1 MDTSPAL
8 PDSLRAIIFDAN
20 ALGNGLPHLGKVR
33 RIAALAADAG
43 VETWV
48 PELVA
53 LEWTEHLVREVEA
66 FRVAAKSAM
75 NMMSAAE
82 IEVEPA
88 VLPSDGQGIAESFLR
103 KLEAVPG
110 VTIVELSGDAA
121 RAGLRDQV
129 MQTGPGR
136 KKQGVKTGGSDSA
149 WLRDVL
155 VKAGGSFDDVV
166 LLSQD
171 GDVPKA
177 CKDLRVT
184 PPQMMNWK
192 EFIHALFRLVESPQV
207 LARRITQYFSSLVEE
222 SKGNH
227 HGWAEPDMD
236 LGGFEAD
243 EELLLADSNQHQ
255 PELNDVTLR
264 RVHEVLNVSDIRME
278 YATTSEKV
286 GDNPRNAT
294 LEASVA
300 FVADLDVSTYEVTVD
315 GSVEMGSHSVYDVRV
330 TSSLIIEVSEG
341 DIRSYEPVDSARVTR
356 T

>member
-8 PDSLRAIIFDAN
+8 PDPLRAIIFDAN
-20 ALGNGLPHLGKVR
+20 ALGNGLPHLGKMR

-53 LEWTEHLVREVEA
+53 LEWAEHLAREVET
-66 FRVAAKSAM
+66 FRVAAKSAVK
-75 NMMSAAE
+75 MMTAAG
-82 IEVEPA
+82 IKVQPP
-88 VLPSDGQGIAESFLR
+88 VLPSDGQGVAEDFLR
-103 KLEAVPG
+103 ELEAVPG
-110 VTIVELSGDAA
+110 VTIVKLSGDAA
-121 RAGLRDQV
+121 RAGLRDQI

-155 VKAGGSFDDVV
+155 VKAGGSFDDVA

-171 GDVPKA
+171 GDVQVTCKA
-177 CKDLRVT
+177 LGVA

-192 EFIHALFRLVESPQV
+192 DFNQALFRLVKSPQV
-207 LARRITQYFSSLVEE
+207 LERRITHYFSSLVDD
-222 SKGNH
+222 SKGTH
-227 HGWAEPDMD
+227 HDWAEPEMD

-243 EELLLADSNQHQ
+243 EALLLAGSHQHQ

-264 RVHEVLNVSDIRME
+264 QVYEVLDVSDIRME
-278 YATTSEKV
+278 YATTGEEA
-286 GDNPRNAT
+286 DDDPRNAT
-294 LEASVA
+294 LEATVA
-300 FVADLDVSTYEVTVD
+300 FRADLNVSTYELTVD
-315 GSVEMGSHSVYDVRV
+315 GGVETGWHPVDDVRV

-341 DIRSYEPVDSARVTR
+341 EIRSYEPVDSSRVTR
-356 T
+356 M